1 MNNPPTSQKGMS
13 SQNESTQAFA
23 KLPKVFFNE
32 KAPQYPQ
39 YKHLT
44 AQHILAY
51 TLMRDRLQL
60 SIIKQMQDENGT
72 PFICYDLRNVA
83 ADVRCGEKK
92 AGQLVNDLDNMGL
105 IHKVRQGLGKP
116 NRIYVHDVLETE
128 PSKRLDRTRSK
139 DGQEPQEEQ
148 LKSCQENIAEPSNGQ
163 TRPVEGTVPEQSN
176 GQSNKT
182 DKNKTEISKTDNS
195 NTDKNKTE
203 ISKTDN
209 SNTDSN
215 DTEISKTDNSNY
227 SVNGNERAL
236 DGGLMTSDA
245 KDYLLARNEE
255 SLVDE
260 VRRLLFKLMRMT
272 PKTICIDNREMNSDV
287 VSERL
292 KNISITQIET
302 ALNRVEGNKYSE
314 EERREHLTAELYH
327 VTQETSNQTVQAGI
341 TDSSYQTASQ
351 TSNTDALAGISKET
365 QEQNEKELEQM
376 YAEFGDLWN

>member
-32 KAPQYPQ
+32 EAPQYPQ

-163 TRPVEGTVPEQSN
+163 TRPVGGTVPEQSN
-176 GQSNKT
+176 EQSNKT

-195 NTDKNKTE
+195 KTE
-203 ISKTDN
+203 ISN
-209 SNTDSN
+209 
-215 DTEISKTDNSNY
+215 TDNSNY

-236 DGGLMTSDA
+236 NNGFMTSNA
-245 KDYLLARNEE
+245 KEYFLTRNGE
-255 SLVDE
+255 SLLLE
-260 VRRLLFKLMRMT
+260 VSTLLCQLVAY
-272 PKTICIDNREMNSDV
+272 PHSTICIDNQEMKGYA
-287 VSERL
+287 VSEQL

-302 ALNRVEGNKYSE
+302 ALNRIEGNEYSE
-314 EERREHLTAELYH
+314 EEWREHMTAELYH
-327 VTQETSNQTVQAGI
+327 VTQETSQQ
-341 TDSSYQTASQ
+341 
-351 TSNTDALAGISKET
+351 SNTSALAGLRE
-365 QEQNEKELEQM
+365 
-376 YAEFGDLWN
+376 

>member
-1 MNNPPTSQKGMS
+1 MS
-13 SQNESTQAFA
+13 NSITTPNETFGQSESTQAFA

-182 DKNKTEISKTDNS
+182 EISN
-195 NTDKNKTE
+195 
-203 ISKTDN
+203 
-209 SNTDSN
+209 
-215 DTEISKTDNSNY
+215 TDNSNY

-236 DGGLMTSDA
+236 NNGFMTSNA
-245 KDYLLARNEE
+245 KEYFLTRSGE
-255 SLVDE
+255 SLLLE
-260 VRRLLFKLMRMT
+260 VSTLLCQLVAY
-272 PKTICIDNREMNSDV
+272 PHSTICIDNQEMKGYA
-287 VSERL
+287 VSEQL

-302 ALNRVEGNKYSE
+302 ALNRIEGNEYSE
-314 EERREHLTAELYH
+314 EEWREHMTAELYH
-327 VTQETSNQTVQAGI
+327 VTQETSQQSNTSALAETSEETQVQNRKNF
-341 TDSSYQTASQ
+341 DQ
-351 TSNTDALAGISKET
+351 TSEESD
-365 QEQNEKELEQM
+365 
-376 YAEFGDLWN
+376 DLWN

>member
-1 MNNPPTSQKGMS
+1 MS
-13 SQNESTQAFA
+13 NSITTPNETFGQSESTQAFA

-72 PFICYDLRNVA
+72 PFICYDLRNMA

-105 IHKVRQGLGKP
+105 IRKVRQGLGKP
-116 NRIYVHDVLETE
+116 NRIYVHDVLGTE

-139 DGQEPQEEQ
+139 DGQEPLEGQ
-148 LKSCQENIAEPSNGQ
+148 LKSCRGNSTEPSDGQ

-182 DKNKTEISKTDNS
+182 DKNKTEISN
-195 NTDKNKTE
+195 
-203 ISKTDN
+203 
-209 SNTDSN
+209 
-215 DTEISKTDNSNY
+215 TDNSNY

-236 DGGLMTSDA
+236 NNGFMTSNA
-245 KDYLLARNEE
+245 KEYFLTRSGE
-255 SLVDE
+255 SLLLE
-260 VRRLLFKLMRMT
+260 VSTLLCQLVAY
-272 PKTICIDNREMNSDV
+272 PHSTICIDNQEMKGYA
-287 VSERL
+287 VSEQL
-292 KNISITQIET
+292 KNISITQIEI
-302 ALNRVEGNKYSE
+302 ALNRIEGNEYSE
-314 EERREHLTAELYH
+314 EEWREHMTAELYH
-327 VTQETSNQTVQAGI
+327 VTQETSQQSNTSALAETSEETQVQNRKNF
-341 TDSSYQTASQ
+341 DQ
-351 TSNTDALAGISKET
+351 TSEESD
-365 QEQNEKELEQM
+365 
-376 YAEFGDLWN
+376 DLWN

>member
-1 MNNPPTSQKGMS
+1 MS
-13 SQNESTQAFA
+13 NSITTPNETFGQSESTQAFA

-182 DKNKTEISKTDNS
+182 DKNKTEISN
-195 NTDKNKTE
+195 
-203 ISKTDN
+203 
-209 SNTDSN
+209 
-215 DTEISKTDNSNY
+215 TDNSNY

-236 DGGLMTSDA
+236 NNGFMTSNA
-245 KDYLLARNEE
+245 KEYFLTRSGE
-255 SLVDE
+255 SLLLE
-260 VRRLLFKLMRMT
+260 VSTLLCQLVAY
-272 PKTICIDNREMNSDV
+272 PHSTICIDNQEMKGYA
-287 VSERL
+287 VSEQL

-302 ALNRVEGNKYSE
+302 ALNRIEGNEYSE
-314 EERREHLTAELYH
+314 EEWREHMTAELYH
-327 VTQETSNQTVQAGI
+327 VTQETSQQSNTSALAETSEETQVQNRKNF
-341 TDSSYQTASQ
+341 DQ
-351 TSNTDALAGISKET
+351 TSEESD
-365 QEQNEKELEQM
+365 
-376 YAEFGDLWN
+376 DLWN

>member
-32 KAPQYPQ
+32 EAPQYPQ

-163 TRPVEGTVPEQSN
+163 TRPVGGTVPEQSN

-182 DKNKTEISKTDNS
+182 DKNNTEMNETYPFNSEETDGMSQREQLEEYFSQSLEVDLLLWLCLDDEDTIYQIVDLLVDTCATNRKTLRIAGDDKPAEVVRSRFMKLNADHIRFVLKCLAENS
-195 NTDKNKTE
+195 SPIRNMKQ
-203 ISKTDN
+203 
-209 SNTDSN
+209 
-215 DTEISKTDNSNY
+215 
-227 SVNGNERAL
+227 
-236 DGGLMTSDA
+236 
-245 KDYLLARNEE
+245 YLLA
-255 SLVDE
+255 SLYNAPTTMQ
-260 VRRLLFKLMRMT
+260 L
-272 PKTICIDNREMNSDV
+272 SY
-287 VSERL
+287 
-292 KNISITQIET
+292 Q
-302 ALNRVEGNKYSE
+302 
-314 EERREHLTAELYH
+314 
-327 VTQETSNQTVQAGI
+327 NQTNH
-341 TDSSYQTASQ
+341 D
-351 TSNTDALAGISKET
+351 LA
-365 QEQNEKELEQM
+365 M
-376 YAEFGDLWN
+376 RR

>member
-1 MNNPPTSQKGMS
+1 MS
-13 SQNESTQAFA
+13 NSITTLNETFGQSESTQAFA
-23 KLPKVFFNE
+23 KLPKIFFNG
-32 KAPQYPQ
+32 KAPQ

-51 TLMRDRLQL
+51 ALMRDRLQL
-60 SIIKQMQDENGT
+60 SISNQMKDEHGI
-72 PFICYDLRNVA
+72 PFICYDLGNVA

-182 DKNKTEISKTDNS
+182 
-195 NTDKNKTE
+195 E

-209 SNTDSN
+209 SNTDSSN
-215 DTEISKTDNSNY
+215 TEISNTDNSNY
-227 SVNGNERAL
+227 SVNGNERAFNN
-236 DGGLMTSDA
+236 GLMTSDA
-245 KDYLLARNEE
+245 KIYFLARNEE

-260 VRRLLFKLMRMT
+260 VCQLMFKIVRAT
-272 PKTICIDNREMNSDV
+272 PQTIRVDDREMKGNA
-287 VSERL
+287 VSKQLE
-292 KNISITQIET
+292 NISIAQVET
-302 ALNRVEGNKYSE
+302 AMDRIKGNQYSE

-341 TDSSYQTASQ
+341 ADSSYQTTSQ
-351 TSNTDALAGISKET
+351 TSNTDALAGISQET
-365 QEQNEKELEQM
+365 QEQNKKKLERM

>member
-23 KLPKVFFNE
+23 KLPKVFFSE

-51 TLMRDRLQL
+51 ALMRDRLQL
-60 SIIKQMQDENGT
+60 SIIKQMEDENGT
-72 PFICYDLRNVA
+72 PFIYYDLGNVA

-92 AGQLVNDLDNMGL
+92 AGQLVNDLNNMGL
-105 IHKVRQGLGKP
+105 IRKVRQGLGKP

-128 PSKRLDRTRSK
+128 PSKRLDRTHSK
-139 DGQEPQEEQ
+139 DGQKPLEEQ

-163 TRPVEGTVPEQSN
+163 TRPVERTVPEQSN

-182 DKNKTEISKTDNS
+182 DKNKTEISNTENS
-195 NTDKNKTE
+195 KTE
-203 ISKTDN
+203 ISN
-209 SNTDSN
+209 
-215 DTEISKTDNSNY
+215 TDNSNY

-245 KDYLLARNEE
+245 RKYFLARNEE

-260 VRRLLFKLMRMT
+260 VRQLLFKIVRAT
-272 PKTICIDNREMNSDV
+272 PQTIRIDDREMKGNA
-287 VSERL
+287 VSKQLE
-292 KNISITQIET
+292 NISIAQIET
-302 ALNRVEGNKYSE
+302 ALNHVVEKKCSE
-314 EERREHLTAELYH
+314 EQREECLTAELYH
-327 VTQETSNQTVQAGI
+327 VTQETSQQSNTSALAEISEETQVQNRKNF
-341 TDSSYQTASQ
+341 DQ
-351 TSNTDALAGISKET
+351 TSEESD
-365 QEQNEKELEQM
+365 
-376 YAEFGDLWN
+376 DLWN

>member
-23 KLPKVFFNE
+23 KLPKVFFSE

-51 TLMRDRLQL
+51 ALMRDRLQL
-60 SIIKQMQDENGT
+60 SIIKQMEDENGT
-72 PFICYDLRNVA
+72 PFIYYDLGNVA

-92 AGQLVNDLDNMGL
+92 AGQLVNDLNNMGL
-105 IHKVRQGLGKP
+105 IRKVRQGLGKP

-128 PSKRLDRTRSK
+128 PSKRLDRTHSK
-139 DGQEPQEEQ
+139 DGQKPLEEQ

-182 DKNKTEISKTDNS
+182 DKNKTEISNTENS
-195 NTDKNKTE
+195 KTE
-203 ISKTDN
+203 ISN
-209 SNTDSN
+209 
-215 DTEISKTDNSNY
+215 TDNSNY

-245 KDYLLARNEE
+245 RKYFLARNEE

-260 VRRLLFKLMRMT
+260 VRQLLFKIVRAT
-272 PKTICIDNREMNSDV
+272 PQTIRIDDREMKGNA
-287 VSERL
+287 VSKQLE
-292 KNISITQIET
+292 NISIAQIET
-302 ALNRVEGNKYSE
+302 ALNHVVEKKCSE
-314 EERREHLTAELYH
+314 EQREECLTAELYH
-327 VTQETSNQTVQAGI
+327 VTQE
-341 TDSSYQTASQ
+341 SSQQ
-351 TSNTDALAGISKET
+351 SNTSALAGIKGSSEP
-365 QEQNEKELEQM
+365 LHL
-376 YAEFGDLWN
+376 YWL

>member
-1 MNNPPTSQKGMS
+1 MKNSIISENETFGQS
-13 SQNESTQAFA
+13 ESTQAFA
-23 KLPKVFFNE
+23 KLPKLLITE
-32 KAPQYPQ
+32 PQ

-60 SIIKQMQDENGT
+60 SITNRMKDKDGT
-72 PFICYDLRNVA
+72 PFIHYDLGNVA
-83 ADVRCGEKK
+83 EDIRCGEKK
-92 AGQLVNDLDNMGL
+92 AGQLVNDLNNMGL
-105 IHKVRQGLGKP
+105 IRKVRQGLGKP

-139 DGQEPQEEQ
+139 DGQEPQAEQ
-148 LKSCQENIAEPSNGQ
+148 LKSCRENITEPSNGQ

-182 DKNKTEISKTDNS
+182 DKNKT
-195 NTDKNKTE
+195 DKN
-203 ISKTDN
+203 
-209 SNTDSN
+209 
-215 DTEISKTDNSNY
+215 KTDNSNY

-236 DGGLMTSDA
+236 NDGVMNSDV
-245 KDYLLARNEE
+245 KNYLLARNEE
-255 SLVDE
+255 SLVSE
-260 VRRLLFKLMRMT
+260 VSNLLFELVGLPCAT
-272 PKTICIDNREMNSDV
+272 VCIDSQEMSGYAVREQ
-287 VSERL
+287 L
-292 KNISITQIET
+292 KNISIAQIET
-302 ALNRVEGNKYSE
+302 AMDRVEENKYSE

-327 VTQETSNQTVQAGI
+327 VTQESSNQTVQAGI

-365 QEQNEKELEQM
+365 QEQNKKELEQM

>member
-1 MNNPPTSQKGMS
+1 MS
-13 SQNESTQAFA
+13 NSIISENETFGQSESTQAFA
-23 KLPKVFFNE
+23 KLPKVFFDE
-32 KAPQYPQ
+32 KAPQ

-51 TLMRDRLQL
+51 TLMRERLQL
-60 SIIKQMQDENGT
+60 SIINQMEDKDGT
-72 PFICYDLRNVA
+72 PFIYYDLGKMA

-92 AGQLVNDLDNMGL
+92 AGQLVNDLNNMGL
-105 IHKVRQGLGKP
+105 VRKVRQGLGKP
-116 NRIYVHDVLETE
+116 NRIYVHDVLEAE

-148 LKSCQENIAEPSNGQ
+148 LKSCQENIAEPSKGQ

-182 DKNKTEISKTDNS
+182 EISNTENSKTEISN
-195 NTDKNKTE
+195 
-203 ISKTDN
+203 
-209 SNTDSN
+209 
-215 DTEISKTDNSNY
+215 TDNSNY

-236 DGGLMTSDA
+236 DGGFMTPDA
-245 KDYLLARNEE
+245 RKYFLARNEE

-260 VRRLLFKLMRMT
+260 VRKLLFKIVRAT
-272 PKTICIDNREMNSDV
+272 PQTIRIDDREMKGNA
-287 VSERL
+287 VSKQLE
-292 KNISITQIET
+292 NISIAQIET
-302 ALNRVEGNKYSE
+302 ALNHVVEKKCSE
-314 EERREHLTAELYH
+314 EQREECLTAELYH

-365 QEQNEKELEQM
+365 QEQNKKELEQM

>member
-1 MNNPPTSQKGMS
+1 MS
-13 SQNESTQAFA
+13 NSITTPNETFGQSESTQAFA
-23 KLPKVFFNE
+23 KLPKVFS
-32 KAPQYPQ
+32 KAPQ
-39 YKHLT
+39 YKHLK
-44 AQHILAY
+44 AEHFVAY
-51 TLMRDRLQL
+51 SFMLDRLQL
-60 SIIKQMQDENGT
+60 SISNQMKDKDGT
-72 PFICYDLRNVA
+72 PFIYYAVENVA
-83 ADVRCGEKK
+83 EEIHCSVKT
-92 AGQLVNDLDNMGL
+92 AGKVIEELKRTGL
-105 IHKVRQGLGKP
+105 IRKVKQGQGKP
-116 NRIYVHDVLETE
+116 NRIYVHDVFQTDK
-128 PSKRLDRTRSK
+128 PKQRSK
-139 DGQEPQEEQ
+139 TRAEENWQAVSKGQSQ
-148 LKSCQENIAEPSNGQ
+148 KCKIN
-163 TRPVEGTVPEQSN
+163 VPTPDDFTLPPEDFTLLRQSKIP
-176 GQSNKT
+176 SNKT
-182 DKNKTEISKTDNS
+182 DKNN
-195 NTDKNKTE
+195 TE

-272 PKTICIDNREMNSDV
+272 PKTICIDNREMNGDV

-327 VTQETSNQTVQAGI
+327 VTQETSNQTVQAGV

-365 QEQNEKELEQM
+365 QEQNKKELEQM

>member
-1 MNNPPTSQKGMS
+1 MS
-13 SQNESTQAFA
+13 NSITTPNETFGQSKSTQAFA
-23 KLPKVFFNE
+23 KLPKVFFKE
-32 KAPQYPQ
+32 EAPQYPQ

-195 NTDKNKTE
+195 NTDSNDTE

-272 PKTICIDNREMNSDV
+272 PQTICIDNREMNGDV

-365 QEQNEKELEQM
+365 QEQNKKELEQM

>member
-32 KAPQYPQ
+32 EAPQYPQ

-163 TRPVEGTVPEQSN
+163 TRPVGGTVPEQSN
-176 GQSNKT
+176 GQSN
-182 DKNKTEISKTDNS
+182 
-195 NTDKNKTE
+195 
-203 ISKTDN
+203 
-209 SNTDSN
+209 
-215 DTEISKTDNSNY
+215 
-227 SVNGNERAL
+227 L
-236 DGGLMTSDA
+236 
-245 KDYLLARNEE
+245 
-255 SLVDE
+255 SL
-260 VRRLLFKLMRMT
+260 
-272 PKTICIDNREMNSDV
+272 IHI
-287 VSERL
+287 
-292 KNISITQIET
+292 
-302 ALNRVEGNKYSE
+302 
-314 EERREHLTAELYH
+314 
-327 VTQETSNQTVQAGI
+327 
-341 TDSSYQTASQ
+341 
-351 TSNTDALAGISKET
+351 
-365 QEQNEKELEQM
+365 
-376 YAEFGDLWN
+376 

>member
-32 KAPQYPQ
+32 EAPQYPQ

-163 TRPVEGTVPEQSN
+163 TRPVGGTVPEQSN
-176 GQSNKT
+176 GQSNK
-182 DKNKTEISKTDNS
+182 
-195 NTDKNKTE
+195 TDKNKTE

-260 VRRLLFKLMRMT
+260 VRQLLFKIVKAT
-272 PKTICIDNREMNSDV
+272 PQTIRIDDREMKGNA
-287 VSERL
+287 VSKQLE
-292 KNISITQIET
+292 NISIAQIET
-302 ALNRVEGNKYSE
+302 ALNHVIEKKCSE
-314 EERREHLTAELYH
+314 EQREECLTAELYH
-327 VTQETSNQTVQAGI
+327 VTQESSQQSNTTALAEISEETQVQNRKNF
-341 TDSSYQTASQ
+341 DQ
-351 TSNTDALAGISKET
+351 TSEESD
-365 QEQNEKELEQM
+365 
-376 YAEFGDLWN
+376 DLWN